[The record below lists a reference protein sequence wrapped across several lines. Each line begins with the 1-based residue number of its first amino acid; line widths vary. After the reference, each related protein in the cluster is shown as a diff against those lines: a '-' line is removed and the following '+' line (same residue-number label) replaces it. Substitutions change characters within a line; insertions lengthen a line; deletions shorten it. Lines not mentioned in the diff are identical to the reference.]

1 MLAYHQYI
9 IMIQKIKLVT
19 YFHSHC
25 RIRECD
31 ICKQIHLRIT
41 ADGKMK
47 QCMYTSKDDIDTK
60 KEDFKEKLKE
70 YIVNPAKFY
79 YNQTNGKEKI

>member
-1 MLAYHQYI
+1 MF
-9 IMIQKIKLVT
+9 KRDGFRK
-19 YFHSHC
+19 FHSHC

-31 ICKQIHLRIT
+31 VCKQIHLRIT

-79 YNQTNGKEKI
+79 YN

>member
-1 MLAYHQYI
+1 
-9 IMIQKIKLVT
+9 
-19 YFHSHC
+19 
-25 RIRECD
+25 
-31 ICKQIHLRIT
+31 
-41 ADGKMK
+41 
-47 QCMYTSKDDIDTK
+47 MYTSKDDIDTK